1 MTKTTQVLV
10 VFAIAGAAYIAGRA
24 GIGAAPAALGA
35 PPHQENGAPKKP
47 TMSSAQQK
55 MMAMAEPGE
64 AHKALELLPGDWE
77 GEVKVWF
84 APGKPPMTMKE
95 TKKREPLF
103 DKRFV
108 MERMDAA
115 SAMGEFHAL
124 EIFGYNNSEKRYE
137 AFYIDNGGTAMST
150 LTGSFDADTKTF
162 TFSGNETD
170 MSGKKVKTKATLDCS
185 NKDKQILTG
194 YKPGRDGKEF
204 KAFEGTFTRKK

>member
-1 MTKTTQVLV
+1 MTRTTQALMTV
-10 VFAIAGAAYIAGRA
+10 AIAGAAFAAGRA
-24 GIGAAPAALGA
+24 GVGVAPAAMGA
-35 PPHQENGAPKKP
+35 PPRVDNAAPKKP

-77 GEVKVWF
+77 GEVKLWF

-95 TKKREPLF
+95 TKKRESLF
-103 DKRFV
+103 EKRFV

-124 EIFGYNNSEKRYE
+124 QIFGYNNSEKRYE
-137 AFYIDNGGTAMST
+137 AFYIDNGGTAMSM
-150 LTGSFDADTKTF
+150 LTGTFDADTKTF

-170 MSGKKVKTKATLDCS
+170 MTGKKVKTRATLDCS
-185 NKDKQILTG
+185 KKDKQILTG

-204 KAFEGTFTRKK
+204 KAFEGTFTRVK